1 MEMKGEQLIP
11 APQQAVW
18 DALNDPGVLKAC
30 VPGCES
36 IEKSGDNEY
45 QVLMVARV
53 GPVSAKFKGRLTLSD
68 INPPSS
74 YSISFEGQ
82 GGAAGFAKGS
92 AQVSVSSEGDRKS
105 TRLNSSHR
113 CISYAVFGLKKKPAY
128 TALVPQH
135 LDEAHPAVAN
145 GRHHRQ

>member
-36 IEKSGDNEY
+36 LEKSGDNEY

-74 YSISFEGQ
+74 YSISFRRPGRRRGIREGQ
-82 GGAAGFAKGS
+82 RPSELVFRRRSYQA
-92 AQVSVSSEGDRKS
+92 VLRSEGERRRQAGADRLAPGRRGGEKS
-105 TRLNSSHR
+105 RRRLLQE
-113 CISYAVFGLKKKPAY
+113 F
-128 TALVPQH
+128 Q
-135 LDEAHPAVAN
+135 
-145 GRHHRQ
+145 

>member
-68 INPPSS
+68 LNPPSS
-74 YSISFEGQ
+74 YSISL
-82 GGAAGFAKGS
+82 
-92 AQVSVSSEGDRKS
+92 DRKS
-105 TRLNSSHR
+105 TRLNSSHGY
-113 CISYAVFGLKKKPAY
+113 ISYAVFCLKKKKK
-128 TALVPQH
+128 TIG
-135 LDEAHPAVAN
+135 N
-145 GRHHRQ
+145 

>member
-36 IEKSGDNEY
+36 LEKSGDNEY

-68 INPPSS
+68 VRPPSS

-82 GGAAGFAKGS
+82 GGAAGFARGS
-92 AQVSVSSEGDRKS
+92 AQVSLAPEGAG
-105 TRLNSSHR
+105 TRL
-113 CISYAVFGLKKKPAY
+113 SYAVKANVGGKLAQIGSRLVDAAAKK
-128 TALVPQH
+128 
-135 LDEAHPAVAN
+135 VADDFFRTFN
-145 GRHHRQ
+145 ERLSAA